1 MKINITNAFPPKIL
15 ENESEI
21 KISLYMPTHRTSP
34 DNNQDVVRFK
44 NMLSTLDKQ
53 LKGSKHRDIIF
64 KKLETLAK
72 DIGFWIYNLDGLVIL
87 MSENEMEIYRLPRTV
102 KEYVFVGDS
111 FYLKPLI
118 MNYQSDHQYFALG
131 LARDHFKLF
140 KGNRYGF
147 MEVALPEDDD
157 VTLKE
162 VLGDQVDGRTLNFG
176 GYGGRDTMYH
186 GHNARSEE
194 IKVDTERYFRF
205 VDKYISDNYTS
216 KYKIPL
222 ILVSLP
228 EHQGLFRSLSQS
240 RFLLEKGINQD
251 YQSISEQDFKPL
263 VWNVLEPIY
272 LEKTEKLIKG
282 YHEGASTDSLKEIL
296 VALSEKR
303 VKSLVIELD
312 KQLLGHID
320 FDKQRYVSDEI
331 KGTDMLNTLAS
342 YCLRQNIE
350 VVILPKDRMPTETGV
365 FALFHY

>member
-15 ENESEI
+15 ENESDI
-21 KISLYMPTHRTSP
+21 SISLYMPTHRTSP
-34 DNNQDVVRFK
+34 DNNQDLVRFK

-53 LKGSKHRDIIF
+53 LNDSEHRQTIMRQLNTI
-64 KKLETLAK
+64 AK
-72 DIGFWIYNLDGLVIL
+72 DLNFWIHNLDGLVFLINE
-87 MSENEMEIYRLPRTV
+87 SEMEIYRLPRSV
-102 KEYVFVGDS
+102 QEYLFIGES

-147 MEVALPEDDD
+147 VEVALPEDDE

-176 GYGGRDTMYH
+176 GYGGKDTQYH

-205 VDKYISDNYTS
+205 VDKYIHDNYTN

-228 EHQGLFRSLSQS
+228 EHQGLFRSLSQNK
-240 RFLLEKGINQD
+240 RLLDQGINQD
-251 YQSISEQDFKPL
+251 YQSITEQDFKPL
-263 VWNVLEPIY
+263 VWKVLEPIY
-272 LEKTEKLIKG
+272 LNKTEQLVQRF
-282 YHEGASTDSLKEIL
+282 HEGKSTSNLKEIL
-296 VALSEKR
+296 VALGEQR
-303 VKSLVIELD
+303 VKTLVLELD
-312 KQLLGHID
+312 KQLLGHVD
-320 FDKQRYVSDEI
+320 FTKQRYVNDEI
-331 KGTDMLNTLAS
+331 EGEDMLNTIAS
-342 YCLRQNIE
+342 YCLKNNIE
-350 VVILPKDRMPTETGV
+350 VVILPKDRMPTESGC
-365 FALFHY
+365 FAIFHY